1 MGSLWRRHAFW
12 FALAVLAAVAGPWAL
27 TNEFYLKIIFTAGV
41 YYLAAAGLNVLVG
54 WSGQKSLGHAG
65 LFAVG
70 AYTAALLTAQA
81 GWNPWLALVAAAV
94 VSGVFGV
101 VIALPSLRVKGPSLA
116 MVTIGFGIVVEKVV
130 TEWQVPFGGQ
140 AGIYGVLPP
149 TVGGK
154 MLGMREWAWL
164 VLAFA
169 LITHLLLH
177 TLLRGKFGR
186 ALQAV
191 QAAEVAAESVGVN
204 VYRMKVLA
212 FVISAVSCGVAG
224 ALVAQQ
230 NQYINSDFISF
241 NLSIFLLLIVLFGGP
256 SVMGPALGAVVLTL
270 MDAFLARWPGLQHFS
285 YGALLLFALYAMPQG
300 LAGALRA
307 LGGRLWPGLHRAE
320 PLPAAQG
327 EWKPR
332 QPAARATDGGAD
344 SAMPREDQVLL
355 REDGVLLSAKGV
367 HKAYGGVVPTN
378 DVNLELHAGQVHALI
393 GPNGAGKTT
402 LLNILSG
409 IVAPDRGRIEFN
421 GGDITRCGASE
432 VCERGMGRTFQNLKL
447 FPHMSVL
454 DNVLVGLHPHLA
466 VGFWPSLVGWR
477 SARAEERGAREQA
490 ARLLA
495 FVGLT
500 ERAHELAGGLP
511 YGLQRRL
518 ELTRALATQPRLL
531 LLDEPAAGLNPQE
544 TEALTALI
552 RRIADRGITVLLIEH
567 HMDLVMAVSDHV
579 VVLDHGVKI
588 AEGTP
593 AEVQRNPLVIKAYL
607 GVDEDADDA
616 APAPIAGAPAC

>member
-1 MGSLWRRHAFW
+1 MDHPRSTHLGFG
-12 FALAVLAAVAGPWAL
+12 LAVAVAVAVPWFIG
-27 TNEFYLKIIFTAGV
+27 NEFYLKIIFTAGV

-81 GWNPWLALVAAAV
+81 GWNPWLALIAAAV
-94 VSGVFGV
+94 MSGAFGV

-130 TEWQVPFGGQ
+130 TEWQVFGGQ

-149 TVGGK
+149 TVGGR

-169 LITHLLLH
+169 LLTHLLLR

-230 NQYINSDFISF
+230 NQYINSDFITF

-300 LAGALRA
+300 LAGALHS
-307 LGGRLWPGLHRAE
+307 LGGRLWPGLHR
-320 PLPAAQG
+320 PAALPVADG
-327 EWKPR
+327 EWTPR
-332 QPAARATDGGAD
+332 RPAGRDAPGQA
-344 SAMPREDQVLL
+344 EVLL
-355 REDGVLLSAKGV
+355 RATGV

-378 DVNLELHAGQVHALI
+378 DVSLTLRAGHVHALI

-409 IVAPDRGRIEFN
+409 IVAPDRGHIEFS
-421 GGDITRCGASE
+421 GTDITRRGASE
-432 VCERGMGRTFQNLKL
+432 VCRLGMGRTFQNLKL

-454 DNVLVGLHPHLA
+454 DHVLVGLHPHLA

-477 SARAEERGAREQA
+477 SARAEELAAREQA
-490 ARLLA
+490 VRLLR

-500 ERAHELAGGLP
+500 ERAHDAAGGLP

-552 RRIADRGITVLLIEH
+552 KRIAASGITVLLIEH

-593 AEVQRNPLVIKAYL
+593 SEVQRNPLVIAAYL
-607 GVDEDADDA
+607 GVDDGDGDALEPAFVQA
-616 APAPIAGAPAC
+616 AAC

>member
-1 MGSLWRRHAFW
+1 MASLLRQHRLW
-12 FALAVLAAVAGPWAL
+12 FALAVLAAVAGPWL
-27 TNEFYLKIIFTAGV
+27 LSNEFYLKIIFSAGV

-81 GWNPWLALVAAAV
+81 GWNPWLALLAAAV
-94 VSGVFGV
+94 VSAAFGV

-130 TEWQVPFGGQ
+130 TEWQVFGGQ

-164 VLAFA
+164 VLALA
-169 LITHLLLH
+169 LATHLLLR

-230 NQYINSDFISF
+230 NQYINSDFITF

-307 LGGRLWPGLHRAE
+307 LGARLWPGLHRPEA
-320 PLPAAQG
+320 LPAAEG
-327 EWKPR
+327 EWQAR
-332 QPAARATDGGAD
+332 YPAARSANEVMLRAT
-344 SAMPREDQVLL
+344 
-355 REDGVLLSAKGV
+355 GV

-378 DVNLELHAGQVHALI
+378 DVNLALRAGHVHALI

-409 IVAPDRGRIEFN
+409 IVTPDRGRIEFA
-421 GGDITRCGASE
+421 GADITHCGASE
-432 VCERGMGRTFQNLKL
+432 VCQRGMGRTFQNLKL

-454 DNVLVGLHPHLA
+454 DNVLVGLHPHLT

-477 SARAEERGAREQA
+477 SARAEEREARAQA
-490 ARLLA
+490 VRLLR

-500 ERAHELAGGLP
+500 ERAHDLAGSLP

-518 ELTRALATQPRLL
+518 ELTRALATRPRLL

-552 RRIADRGITVLLIEH
+552 RRIASSGITVLLIEH

-593 AEVQRNPLVIKAYL
+593 AEVQRNPLVIAAYL
-607 GVDEDADDA
+607 GVEGDDDDDGA
-616 APAPIAGAPAC
+616 TAQSAFAGAPAC

>member
-1 MGSLWRRHAFW
+1 MKLRAHTLGFGVA
-12 FALAVLAAVAGPWAL
+12 AVLAVAVPWLL
-27 TNEFYLKIIFTAGV
+27 TNEFYLKIIFTASV

-65 LFAVG
+65 LFAAG

-81 GWNPWLALVAAAV
+81 GWNPWLALVAAAA
-94 VSGVFGV
+94 VSGAFGV
-101 VIALPSLRVKGPSLA
+101 LIALPSLRVKGPSLA
-116 MVTIGFGIVVEKVV
+116 MVTIGFGIVVEKIV

-149 TVGGK
+149 TLGGR

-169 LITHLLLH
+169 LTTHLMLR

-212 FVISAVSCGVAG
+212 FVISAVTCGVAG

-230 NQYINSDFISF
+230 NQYINSDFITF

-270 MDAFLARWPGLQHFS
+270 MDAFLARWPGLQHFT

-300 LAGALRA
+300 LAGALGA
-307 LGGRLWPGLHRAE
+307 LGRRLWPRLHRAA
-320 PLPAAQG
+320 PLPITTG
-327 EWKPR
+327 EWEPR
-332 QPAARATDGGAD
+332 YPATRDASGVMLRASD
-344 SAMPREDQVLL
+344 VY
-355 REDGVLLSAKGV
+355 
-367 HKAYGGVVPTN
+367 KAYGGVVPTN
-378 DVNLELHAGQVHALI
+378 EVNLALRPGHVHALI

-409 IVAPDRGRIEFN
+409 IVSPDRGRIEFA
-421 GGDITRCGASE
+421 GHDITRSSASE
-432 VCERGMGRTFQNLKL
+432 VCQRGIARTFQNLKL

-454 DNVLVGLHPHLA
+454 DNVLVGLHPHLH
-466 VGFWPSLVGWR
+466 VGFWASLVGWR
-477 SARAEERGAREQA
+477 SARSEERTAREEA
-490 ARLLA
+490 TRLLG
-495 FVGLT
+495 FVGLA
-500 ERAHELAGGLP
+500 ERAHDEAGSLP

-518 ELTRALATQPRLL
+518 ELTRALATHPRLL

-552 RRIADRGITVLLIEH
+552 ARIAAKGITVLLIEH

-593 AEVQRNPLVIKAYL
+593 GEVQRNPQVIAAYL
-607 GVDEDADDA
+607 GVDDEEL
-616 APAPIAGAPAC
+616 APC